1 MDSKIRG
8 YLGLAARIRKIET
21 GERALHSI
29 QNQKAKCCILA
40 EDCGENAKKKIRDK
54 CAFYKTELVLVN
66 SREELSLA
74 LGKANSP
81 YVTITDDGIAKQ
93 ILKRNKEV
101 I

>member
-1 MDSKIRG
+1 MDNKIKG
-8 YLGLAARIRKIET
+8 YLGLAARIRKVET
-21 GERALHSI
+21 GERAFISI

-40 EDCGENAKKKIRDK
+40 EDCGENAKKKVQDK
-54 CAFYKTELVLVN
+54 CAFYKTELVFVN
-66 SREELSLA
+66 SRAELSRTI
-74 LGKANSP
+74 GKVNSP

>member
-1 MDSKIRG
+1 MDSKIKG

-21 GERALHSI
+21 GERASLSI
-29 QNQKAKCCILA
+29 RNKKAKCCILA
-40 EDCGENAKKKIRDK
+40 EDCGENAKKKIQDK
-54 CAFYKTELVLVN
+54 CAFYKVELVFVN

-74 LGKANSP
+74 LGKVNSP
-81 YVTITDDGIAKQ
+81 YVTITDEGIAKQ